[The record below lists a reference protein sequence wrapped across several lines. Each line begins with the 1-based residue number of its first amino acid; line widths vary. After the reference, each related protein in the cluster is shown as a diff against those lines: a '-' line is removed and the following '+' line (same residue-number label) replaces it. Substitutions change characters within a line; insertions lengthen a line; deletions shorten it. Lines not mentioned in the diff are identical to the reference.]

1 MVYFLLAIA
10 IALELVAATLLKTS
24 AGFTRLVPSIF
35 SLVSYLC
42 SVILFAKILEKMNL
56 GVAYATWAGVGIV
69 ASAIISALIFKQ
81 GLTVAGVIGII
92 LIVAGCVVLNL
103 YGAAS

>member
-10 IALELVAATLLKTS
+10 IALELVAATLLKAS

>member
-10 IALELVAATLLKTS
+10 IALELVAATLLKAS
-24 AGFTRLVPSIF
+24 AGFTKLVPSIF
-35 SLVSYLC
+35 SLVSYLG

-69 ASAIISALIFKQ
+69 ASAIISALVFKQ

-103 YGAAS
+103 YGSAG